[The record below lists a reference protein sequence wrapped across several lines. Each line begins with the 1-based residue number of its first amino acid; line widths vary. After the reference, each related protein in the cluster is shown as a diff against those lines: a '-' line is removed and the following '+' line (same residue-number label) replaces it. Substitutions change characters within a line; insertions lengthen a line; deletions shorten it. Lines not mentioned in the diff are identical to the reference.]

1 MLNRYRMRT
10 IWFLAL
16 PIIGGQ
22 MSQNVLN
29 LVDMAMVGVLG
40 PQALAAVGLGGFVNF
55 AAAAVVIGLASGVQ
69 AMAAR
74 RKGEGREDIM
84 AVPLNAGLLLALII
98 GLPVTVV
105 VFWTIP
111 DFYPWINNDPEV
123 IREGVPYLQTRILA
137 MTALGINFAF
147 RGYWNGVNQSGVYLR
162 TLLIM
167 HAINIF
173 LNYVLIFGKLGFPEM
188 GVTGA
193 GVGSAIATVL
203 GSLYYISQ
211 GLALS
216 KPNGFFRGLP
226 DRTTITTMLR
236 LSIPSSIQQLFFS
249 IGFLTLFWIIGQIG
263 TLELA
268 AANVLINIVL
278 VAILPGNGL
287 GLAAASLVSQSLGAN
302 DTRDAHMWAWDV
314 VKVATGLLLLIGLP
328 MVLFPDL
335 ILAAFLHDTVT
346 LTLARTPLQITGI
359 GVLADAAGIVLLN
372 ALLGAGASREV
383 MKMSIF
389 MQWGLFLPLAW
400 LVGPGL
406 GGGLVSVWTS
416 FIVYRALQAVVL
428 TWMWE
433 QKHWTRIKV

>member
-1 MLNRYRMRT
+1 
-10 IWFLAL
+10 
-16 PIIGGQ
+16 
-22 MSQNVLN
+22 
-29 LVDMAMVGVLG
+29 
-40 PQALAAVGLGGFVNF
+40 
-55 AAAAVVIGLASGVQ
+55 
-69 AMAAR
+69 
-74 RKGEGREDIM
+74 
-84 AVPLNAGLLLALII
+84 
-98 GLPVTVV
+98 
-105 VFWTIP
+105 
-111 DFYPWINNDPEV
+111 
-123 IREGVPYLQTRILA
+123 
-137 MTALGINFAF
+137 
-147 RGYWNGVNQSGVYLR
+147 
-162 TLLIM
+162 
-167 HAINIF
+167 
-173 LNYVLIFGKLGFPEM
+173 
-188 GVTGA
+188 
-193 GVGSAIATVL
+193 
-203 GSLYYISQ
+203 LYYISQ

-216 KPNGFFRGLP
+216 KPNGFLRGLP
-226 DRTTITTMLR
+226 DRATITTMLR

-287 GLAAASLVSQSLGAN
+287 GLAAASLVGQSLGAN
-302 DTRDAHMWAWDV
+302 DPRDAHMWAWDV
-314 VKVATGLLLLIGLP
+314 VKVATGLLVLIGLP